1 MALSNEDK
9 RVIGDLILD
18 AVAQQLEYLD
28 DYARDHTEDSAYAKV
43 QKMDKDEV
51 FTFVSKKMQAIQS
64 NIWPH
69 SFDEIN

>member
-9 RVIGDLILD
+9 RAIGDLILD

-28 DYARDHTEDSAYAKV
+28 DYARANTEDSVYAKV